1 MKKTIQMMLVLFLT
15 MSLCACT
22 NNEEKDSSL
31 PKDDVLVQNNED
43 SLQQKEDLQNNE
55 ELSAWMKTKTGKFYS
70 QFKDGKMTMEY
81 EMEAEGMKM
90 RVLSVTNGAKV
101 YSETMIDGQ
110 SMGSTLMDEE
120 YMYIVDHNSKMII
133 QMNLEENT
141 QQIVDTLIEE
151 ETADLSTLVSSTKEV
166 NGKTYET
173 EELVEE
179 GAKVILCF
187 DKDKLAYMITEMDGQ
202 EYIIQVI
209 QMSNEIDESLFELP
223 EDYEVISY

>member
-22 NNEEKDSSL
+22 NNESNDTSL
-31 PKDDVLVQNNED
+31 PKDDVVVQNNKD
-43 SLQQKEDLQNNE
+43 NLQQKEDSQNNE

-101 YSETMIDGQ
+101 YSETIVDGQ

-120 YMYIVDHNSKMII
+120 FMYIVDHNSK
-133 QMNLEENT
+133 T
-141 QQIVDTLIEE
+141 
-151 ETADLSTLVSSTKEV
+151 
-166 NGKTYET
+166 
-173 EELVEE
+173 
-179 GAKVILCF
+179 
-187 DKDKLAYMITEMDGQ
+187 
-202 EYIIQVI
+202 
-209 QMSNEIDESLFELP
+209 
-223 EDYEVISY
+223 

>member
-1 MKKTIQMMLVLFLT
+1 MKKTIQMMLVLFLA
-15 MSLCACT
+15 MSLCACG
-22 NNEEKDSSL
+22 NSEDKDNSP
-31 PKDDVLVQNNED
+31 PKEDTVIQNNEN
-43 SLQQKEDLQNNE
+43 SLQQEDASQNNE
-55 ELSAWMKTKTGKFYS
+55 ELSAWMKSKTGKFYS

-90 RVLSVTNGAKV
+90 RVLSVTNGTKV
-101 YSETMIDGQ
+101 YSETIVDGQ

-120 YMYIVDHNSKMII
+120 FMYIVDHSSKMII
-133 QMNLEENT
+133 QMNLEEDT

-151 ETADLSTLVSSTKEV
+151 ETADLSTLVSGTKEV

-173 EELVEE
+173 EELLEE

-187 DKDKLAYMITEMDGQ
+187 EKDELAYMITEMDGE

-209 QMSNEIDESLFELP
+209 QMSNTIDESLFELP

>member
-43 SLQQKEDLQNNE
+43 SLKQKEDLQNND

-173 EELVEE
+173 EELMEE

-209 QMSNEIDESLFELP
+209 QMSNKIDESLFELP